1 MDINKNFIGSK
12 MNKSLDERLIPK
24 GQYTDALNVRIS
36 SDEDGEAG
44 SAENAKGNEK
54 LTSIS
59 YNGSVLNNAKAI
71 GVYED
76 GSKETIY
83 WFVTHPTVDMIL
95 SFNTNTGVTTY
106 HVVSTTVLNF
116 NEDYKITGVNLI
128 DDLLFFTDN
137 YNQPRRINVNKSY
150 PQPIAGVDQ
159 IVEDD
164 ISVIV
169 KPPKNAPTI
178 QLANTANKNNY
189 IEDKFIRFA
198 YRYRYDNSEYS
209 ALSEFSDVAFQPGI
223 FSLDY
228 GSYEMLGMKNIK
240 NAVNVTFNT
249 GDERVK
255 GIDLCFKQSNSNVV
269 NVIDRFVKEDEGW
282 GDNDEVSVD
291 FRNQKIYTTIP
302 NDELLRRFDN
312 VPRLAKTQTSIG
324 NRIFYGNYV
333 DGYDID
339 PIINF
344 DVSLKSEDIGYEQLP
359 DGTDNG
365 SYDISGSTVS
375 VNQSILTID
384 FTDQEL
390 TEGAAFYID
399 FNIVHSSFGG
409 DTSYDEPENG
419 YIETFQFI
427 FPRDYTSVEDLATDQ
442 AFIDA
447 IQSSLDYIDADQG
460 YSLTDLF
467 YANIFNK
474 SGWTEVGGGID
485 NDTGD
490 FGISYSVDVLELQI
504 PAIKYEDDANPGTFA
519 YEYFTNSS
527 TTVGMVNIS
536 SNSSLHSDR
545 DYEVGIEYMDEYNRC
560 TTTLVD
566 SSNTVYVP
574 AEFSTSK
581 NSIEVTIKNQPPD
594 WATRYRLLM
603 KPSKLGYEVIYSNFY
618 FYDSKDGS
626 WWLLL
631 EGDNQTKCKVGDRL
645 YVKADS
651 SGATLDVVATR
662 VLEIKALEENTIGTN
677 QTGLYMKVR
686 PSNFSIEEPN
696 PENYTRNVLSS
707 RGSYPSVSYPV
718 YFDDPDNPGTN
729 IEIPIPAGTSVRIN
743 FTDKRNGR
751 GSGCGSRTY
760 ISSQLLVATQDYDN
774 LYDFLIGKNYDPS
787 IPSNNPGPES
797 SDNSTPSA
805 EFLDTVV
812 EVSSFGSVF
821 NPIPIPNSEVAKAKI
836 QYVRGTGALDG
847 RAWLVFRSGNKK
859 CNGHRGKIYVG
870 IYINFAGDKL
880 IFETEPLDNESETF
894 FEGHKSYPIINGY
907 HTADIQDQDASNDA
921 VVSLDM
927 FNCYTFGNGAE
938 SYKIGD
944 NLATAGLTIGERVS
958 SVSQVD
964 YKEAH
969 RYADI
974 TYSGVYNAETNLNNL
989 NEFNLGLANY
999 RSLEK
1004 AFGPINKLHGRQTDI
1019 LVLQEDKI
1027 SYLLAGK
1034 NLLSDSSGG
1043 GTLTSIPEV
1052 LGTQISRIE
1061 EFGISNDTESFTS
1074 YGYDIFFTD
1083 TKRGAVIN
1091 LKGGS
1096 SNSDQLNVISLY
1108 GMRSWFRDTF
1118 TTYDRN
1124 FKLGGYDPYSQEYVL
1139 SFKDEQKEVEI
1150 NEVSCGMNISQTGS
1164 DSEVT
1169 YLVNLSSGIG
1179 TVEIP
1184 YDVIS
1189 GNVDVVVSYN
1199 GSNVIDTNITGTG
1212 ALTFDKD
1219 NISNNQYTITLTP
1232 NDAVYSITTGCL
1244 ERQPLTVIKVVKNV
1258 PGMSGDTIHDE
1269 YFWSY
1274 DGHVSETDVNFV
1286 SFGQG
1291 PVSSYQVING
1301 YESQGLI
1308 PYDGATITMRSN
1320 QQPGDLVVWDDD
1332 KFKYLVSDTLYTE
1345 SQISSLSAQLTDVT
1359 SVINPDQ
1366 GVYEGSFVYNNPND
1380 YQYLYLVWDY
1390 IEPQLEC
1397 SGSMNT
1403 NGNGGIYEVQVELGT
1418 NTGQTTITFDA
1429 WGIPDRFQLEW
1440 DGDIV
1445 ADSLFVGDNLPNSG
1459 YENQITSTTSLPIF
1473 EYDGDNFIQN
1483 GTQPVNFS
1491 ASDISDS
1498 TDRPTSGDGSVGN
1511 QIGVVAGYPILL
1523 VGTPKASDGNVK
1535 LMFNKTSAYPT
1546 TVKVIVIGIDDESQG
1561 IPTFWSIN
1569 DIECPTD
1576 TSKTY
1581 IIPNQFYQQTWKWKE
1596 IGSGDIGVV
1605 IDVVIINFESNWYIW
1620 FDSIQDLDLPILLS
1634 KSNDVQS
1641 SLSLIISNFETAVG
1655 GTLINQSNYINLDY
1669 KQYPILNS

>member
-1 MDINKNFIGSK
+1 MDINKNFVGSK
-12 MNKSLDERLIPK
+12 MNKSLDERLIPN
-24 GQYTDALNVRIS
+24 GQYTDALNIRIS

-54 LTSIS
+54 LTTIS
-59 YNGSVLNNAKAI
+59 YNGSSLTDAKAI

-83 WFVTHPTVDMIL
+83 WFVTSPTVDMIL
-95 SFNTNTGVTTY
+95 SYNVNSGVITY

-137 YNQPRRINVNKSY
+137 YNPPRRINVNSSY
-150 PQPIAGVDQ
+150 PQPISGVDQ

-198 YRYRYDNSEYS
+198 YRYRYANGEYS

-282 GDNDEVSVD
+282 GDNNDVSVD

-312 VPRLAKTQTSIG
+312 VPKLAKTQTSIG

-344 DVSLKSEDIGYEQLP
+344 DVSLKSEDIGYVQLV
-359 DGTDNG
+359 DNTENG
-365 SYDISGSTVS
+365 SYNISGSTVS

-390 TEGAAFYID
+390 IEGGAFYID
-399 FNIVHSSFGG
+399 FNIVHSSFGDPSG
-409 DTSYDEPENG
+409 TYVDGNEPENE
-419 YIETFQFI
+419 YRETFEFI

-442 AFIDA
+442 DFINA
-447 IQSSLDYIDADQG
+447 IQSNLDYVDADQG

-467 YANIFNK
+467 YANIVNN

-490 FGISYSVDVLELQI
+490 FEISYSGNELKLQI
-504 PAIKYEDDANPGTFA
+504 PAIKYQDNSNPSTYA

-527 TTVGMVNIS
+527 TTAGIVNIS

-545 DYEVGIEYMDEYNRC
+545 DYEVGIEYMDDYNRC

-603 KPSKLGYEVIYSNFY
+603 KPSKLGYEVIYANFY
-618 FYDSKDGS
+618 FYDSKDAS

-631 EGDNQTKCKVGDRL
+631 EGDNQTKCKVGDKL
-645 YVKADS
+645 YVKSDS
-651 SGATLDVVATR
+651 SGPTLDVVATR
-662 VLEIKALEENTIGTN
+662 VLEIKALEANTFGSN

-686 PSNFSIEEPN
+686 PSNFSIEEPD
-696 PENYTRNVLSS
+696 PENYTKNILSS
-707 RGSYPSVSYPV
+707 KGSYPSVAYPV
-718 YFDDPDNPGTN
+718 FFDDPDNPGTN
-729 IEIPIPAGTSVRIN
+729 IELPIPAGSKVRVN
-743 FTDKRNGR
+743 FRDKRNGR
-751 GSGCGSRTY
+751 GDGCGSREY
-760 ISSQLLVATQDYDN
+760 VANKLLVATQDYDN
-774 LYDFLIGKNYDPS
+774 LYDLLIGENYDPS
-787 IPSNNPGPES
+787 IPSNNPGAES
-797 SDNSTPSA
+797 SDDSPPTA
-805 EFLDTVV
+805 EFIESFL
-812 EVSSFGSVF
+812 EISSLPV
-821 NPIPIPNSEVAKAKI
+821 PVPDAEVAKTKI
-836 QYVRGTGALDG
+836 QYVRGTGALAG
-847 RAWLVFRSGNKK
+847 QAWLVFRSGNKK

-870 IYINFAGDKL
+870 VYVDFAGDKL

-894 FEGHKSYPIINGY
+894 FEGHKSYPIVNGY
-907 HTADIQDQDASNDA
+907 HTGDTQDQDASNDA

-927 FNCYTFGNGAE
+927 FNCYSFGNGAE

-958 SVSQVD
+958 AVSQVD

-974 TYSGVYNAETNLNNL
+974 TYSGIYNAETNLNNL

-999 RSLEK
+999 RTLEK
-1004 AFGPINKLHGRQTDI
+1004 LFGPINKLHGRQTDI

-1043 GTLTSIPEV
+1043 GTLTSVPEV
-1052 LGTQISRIE
+1052 LGTQISRVE

-1091 LKGGS
+1091 LKGAS
-1096 SNSDQLNVISLY
+1096 ANSDQLDVISLY

-1118 TTYDRN
+1118 TTYDNN
-1124 FKLGGYDPYSQEYVL
+1124 FKLGCYDPYSQEYVL
-1139 SFKDEQKEVEI
+1139 SFSDEQKEVEI
-1150 NEVSCGMNISQTGS
+1150 NEVSCGMNISQNES
-1164 DSEVT
+1164 NNEIT
-1169 YLVNLSSGIG
+1169 YLVNVSDGIG
-1179 TVEIP
+1179 AVELP
-1184 YDVIS
+1184 YDVTS
-1189 GNVDVVVSYN
+1189 GNVDIVVSYN
-1199 GSNVIDTNITGTG
+1199 GSDVIDTNITGTG
-1212 ALTFDKD
+1212 TLTFDKD
-1219 NISNNQYTITLTP
+1219 NVTVSQYTITLTP
-1232 NDAVYSITTGCL
+1232 NDASYTLTIGCL
-1244 ERQPLTVIKVVKNV
+1244 QKQSLTVIKIVKNV

-1274 DGHVSETDVNFV
+1274 DGFISETDVNYV

-1291 PVSSYQVING
+1291 PVSSYQVVNG
-1301 YESQGLI
+1301 YESQGLV

-1320 QQPGDLVVWDDD
+1320 QQTGDLVVWDDD

-1345 SQISSLSAQLTDVT
+1345 SDIAALSAQLTDVT
-1359 SVINPDQ
+1359 GTINPSQ

-1397 SGSMNT
+1397 NDSLDTEGSE
-1403 NGNGGIYEVQVELGT
+1403 GIYEVQVELGT
-1418 NTGQTTITFDA
+1418 NTGQTTITFDS
-1429 WGIPDRFQLEW
+1429 WGIPDRFQVEW

-1459 YENQITSTTSLPIF
+1459 YENQITSTTSLPFF
-1473 EYDGDNFIQN
+1473 EYDGNNFTQN
-1483 GTQPVNFS
+1483 GTEPVNFS
-1491 ASDISDS
+1491 SSDIAVS
-1498 TDRPTSGDGSVGN
+1498 DGSETRASGSGTG
-1511 QIGVVAGYPILL
+1511 QIGVVADYPSSSAL
-1523 VGTPKASDGNVK
+1523 ASDGNVK

-1546 TVKVIVIGIDDESQG
+1546 TVKIIVIGINDESQG

-1581 IIPNQFYQQTWKWKE
+1581 IIPNQFYQQTWTWKE
-1596 IGSGDIGVV
+1596 IGSGDIGEV

-1620 FDSIQDLDLPILLS
+1620 FDSIQDLNLPILLS
-1634 KSNDVQS
+1634 RSNDVQS
-1641 SLSLIISNFETAVG
+1641 SLSLIISNFETNVE
-1655 GTLINQSNYINLDY
+1655 GTLIGQSNYRNLDY